1 MPSDTAGLCDMCAI
15 LIQGLY
21 YSLSKTNLCL
31 YVIKRGFINFR
42 HLRSDVTDVHPSRPY
57 YLTAWLQ
64 IYHSRRQIDL
74 RRSGYF
80 STQPRRVISR
90 KNQRDPI
97 FGVFKGAQCS
107 FPRGFAGLVAASVA
121 GKIKKSPGPKCA
133 QTLFV
138 IRPYI
143 FFVLVKLCVS
153 YFISSCR

>member
-1 MPSDTAGLCDMCAI
+1 M
-15 LIQGLY
+15 
-21 YSLSKTNLCL
+21 
-31 YVIKRGFINFR
+31 
-42 HLRSDVTDVHPSRPY
+42 
-57 YLTAWLQ
+57 
-64 IYHSRRQIDL
+64 
-74 RRSGYF
+74 
-80 STQPRRVISR
+80 ISR
-90 KNQRDPI
+90 KDQRDQV

-143 FFVLVKLCVS
+143 FFVLVKLCDS